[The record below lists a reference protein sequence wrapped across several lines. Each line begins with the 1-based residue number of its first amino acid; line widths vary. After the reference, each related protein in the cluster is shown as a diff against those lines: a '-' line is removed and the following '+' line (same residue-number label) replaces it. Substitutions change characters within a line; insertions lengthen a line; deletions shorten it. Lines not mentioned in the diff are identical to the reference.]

1 MNTKN
6 LKRVNE
12 LYRINPEVE
21 EAINLVY
28 DDVNYRLHNAINR
41 LQAQQEDDTHVKSFL
56 EGKRD
61 AYWSIQDM
69 LAKLKT
75 I

>member
-21 EAINLVY
+21 EAVNLIY
-28 DDVNYRLHNAINR
+28 DDVNFRFQ
-41 LQAQQEDDTHVKSFL
+41 QAMRAHGEAESHSHSKQFL

-61 AYWSIQDM
+61 AYWNIQDM
-69 LAKLKT
+69 LAKLKK